1 MILTGIPAL
10 GDYADFQTGEELRI
24 TDISIRFIGNTM
36 LASLGGGIPTSG
48 EIGRRSRR
56 QQELDSKLTIGT
68 ANANMIVTKYQGVIY
83 TEQAPTQSSGG
94 GS

>member
-1 MILTGIPAL
+1 MIIGNIPVL

-24 TDISIRFIGNTM
+24 TDISVRFIGNTM

-56 QQELDSKLTIGT
+56 QQELDNKMTLGSTYGPWRP
-68 ANANMIVTKYQGVIY
+68 NDYQVFLM
-83 TEQAPTQSSGG
+83 EQAPTQSSGG